1 MRRLQDRIA
10 VVTGG
15 AGGIGSAT
23 ARRFTDEG
31 AKVLVADIDPA
42 GASRVAAQIG
52 GESSS
57 IAFDAA
63 DPASIEAMIDAAVAR
78 YGRLDILHNNA
89 ALTAPSVIQQD
100 TTAPDIPL
108 EIWDAV
114 LTVNLRGYLAACKFA
129 IPAMLKTGGGAI
141 INTSSGSGQAGD
153 LTRIAYGA
161 SKAGVISITRYI
173 ATQHGRQGIRCNAI
187 APGLILTEATQRAVP
202 ELVSIISDHVL
213 TPRLGRP
220 EDVAA
225 VAAFLASDDAGFI
238 NGETIRC
245 NGGSLEHQPHTH
257 DLSKLL
263 AANARA

>member
-1 MRRLQDRIA
+1 VRRLEGKIA
-10 VVTGG
+10 VITGG
-15 AGGIGSAT
+15 AGGIGAAT

-31 AKVLVADIDPA
+31 AKVLVADINQA
-42 GASRVAAQIG
+42 GADEVAREIG
-52 GESSS
+52 GETS
-57 IAFDAA
+57 ATAYDAA
-63 DPASIEAMIDAAVAR
+63 DPASIAAMIELAVSR

-89 ALTAPSVIQQD
+89 ALTSPEVVGKD

-114 LTVNLRGYLAACKFA
+114 MAVNLRGYMVGCKYA
-129 IPAMLKTGGGAI
+129 IPAMLKGGGGAI
-141 INTSSGSGQAGD
+141 INTASGSGFVGD
-153 LTRIAYGA
+153 LSRIAYGVT
-161 SKAGVISITRYI
+161 KAGAMAITRYV

-187 APGLILTEATQRAVP
+187 APGLILTEASRNAVP
-202 ELVSIISDHVL
+202 ELVEIISNHVL

-257 DLSKLL
+257 DLSRLL
-263 AANARA
+263 AQAAG